1 MKLRTCFSLIIL
13 FCLTGCEIPGQPLTP
28 VPAEEQ
34 TLAVSGVTP
43 LVETLRPMEANETIF
58 PEATAVVAQV
68 APRESG
74 GLGVWLINPAEPA
87 LLGVDP
93 AVNDVFAHI
102 RLSADPG
109 GVAVGEGAVWL
120 YQSKPGETFITR
132 IDPYTGQETARQT
145 FLEGGVRC
153 IAAGTGGVWACLSR
167 AQGKGIANL
176 ARLAPQGDTIIGL
189 YPLRAQPFQVA
200 VDESGVWVLQTMDV
214 FTLLGHVNPG
224 QMVND
229 TLPRSVPS
237 AEYVHQFARFAVHPS
252 GIYTISQDRQSHYIY
267 RVDPQDGR
275 VLQAIDVAPEGDY
288 PLDLAATGDSIWVA
302 LHSGDVV
309 RVDAAT
315 LTVTALARTGAALT
329 ELIVAENTIW
339 AHSPLE
345 ARLYRIDPVGGQLV
359 AQIETGRRLQ
369 PTATPVPKLPPGEV
383 CQGSYPTQFR
393 LGDFAEVNPSPP
405 IPNRVRVEPNLHAK
419 ILGEIGPYTRMQLI
433 EGPVCTDGWVW
444 WKIKVENSDLTG
456 WTAEGDGE
464 NYWLI
469 PIPY

>member
-1 MKLRTCFSLIIL
+1 MKLRFWLPL
-13 FCLTGCEIPGQPLTP
+13 MMLLCLTGCEIPGQPLTP
-28 VPAEEQ
+28 ESTIEQ
-34 TLAVSGVTP
+34 PQSDIDKTLTP
-43 LVETLRPMEANETIF
+43 ESSWLTGTTMTAILDETS
-58 PEATAVVAQV
+58 VVVQV

-87 LLGVDP
+87 LVGIDP
-93 AVNDVFAHI
+93 AVNSVFAHI

-109 GVAVGEGAVWL
+109 GVAVGEGAIWL
-120 YQSKPGETFITR
+120 YQSKPGETFISR
-132 IDPYTGQETARQT
+132 IDPLTGQETARQA

-153 IAAGTGGVWACLSR
+153 IAGGMGGVWACLSK

-176 ARLAPQGDTIIGL
+176 ARLAPQGDSIIAL
-189 YPLRAQPFQVA
+189 YPLQAQPFQA
-200 VDESGVWVLQTMDV
+200 VVDRTGAWVLQAMDV
-214 FTLLGHVNPG
+214 FTLLGHVDPNR
-224 QMVND
+224 MMNV
-229 TLPRSVPS
+229 TLPRAVPS
-237 AEYVHQFARFAVHPS
+237 TEYVHQFARFAVHSS
-252 GIYTISQDRQSHYIY
+252 GIYTISQDRRSHYIY

-275 VLQAIDVAPEGDY
+275 ILQVIDVAAEGDY
-288 PLDLAATGDSIWVA
+288 PLDLVADDNNIWVA

-315 LTVTALARTGAALT
+315 LTVTALARTGAELT
-329 ELIVAENTIW
+329 ELITSEEAIW

-345 ARLYRIDPVGGQLV
+345 ARLYRIDPMSGQLI
-359 AQIETGRRLQ
+359 AQVETGRRLQ

-419 ILGEIGPYTRMQLI
+419 IVGEIGPYTRMQLI

-444 WKIKVENSDLTG
+444 WKIKVENNDLTG

-469 PIPY
+469 PLPY